1 MEYTERGKLSI
12 KTEFTSRKRNQIIVS
27 ISLIAMIILFVL
39 FGENPDHVMLGMPAT
54 VWGPAFVVLFTGGI
68 GFSVFN
74 WRCPA
79 CNKYLGKSMN
89 PKFCSKCGAP
99 LT

>member
-12 KTEFTSRKRNQIIVS
+12 KTEFTSRK
-27 ISLIAMIILFVL
+27 IAMIILFVL

-68 GFSVFN
+68 AFSVFN